1 MNVYRGVHELIG
13 HTPIVEITRFS
24 LPEGVR
30 LFAKLEF
37 YNPGGS
43 VKDRLGRELIED
55 ALEKGLV
62 TEGGTIIEPTAGN
75 TGIGLALAALQHD
88 LHVIV
93 CVPEKFSIE
102 KQELMKA
109 LGATVVHTPT
119 EQGMT
124 GAIAKAK
131 ELVNEIPNSYSPSQ
145 FANEANP
152 RAYFKTLGPELWSAL
167 NGEINI
173 FVAGAGT
180 GGTFMGTASYL
191 KEKM

>member
-37 YNPGGS
+37 YNPCGS

-75 TGIGLALAALQHD
+75 TGIDWHLQRYNMIYALLFVYQRN
-88 LHVIV
+88 
-93 CVPEKFSIE
+93 
-102 KQELMKA
+102 
-109 LGATVVHTPT
+109 
-119 EQGMT
+119 
-124 GAIAKAK
+124 
-131 ELVNEIPNSYSPSQ
+131 LV
-145 FANEANP
+145 
-152 RAYFKTLGPELWSAL
+152 
-167 NGEINI
+167 
-173 FVAGAGT
+173 
-180 GGTFMGTASYL
+180 L
-191 KEKM
+191 KNKN

>member
-75 TGIGLALAALQHD
+75 TGIGLALAALQYD
-88 LHVIV
+88 LRVIV

-102 KQELMKA
+102 NK
-109 LGATVVHTPT
+109 
-119 EQGMT
+119 
-124 GAIAKAK
+124 
-131 ELVNEIPNSYSPSQ
+131 N
-145 FANEANP
+145 
-152 RAYFKTLGPELWSAL
+152 
-167 NGEINI
+167 
-173 FVAGAGT
+173 
-180 GGTFMGTASYL
+180 
-191 KEKM
+191 

>member
-1 MNVYRGVHELIG
+1 MQSLNF
-13 HTPIVEITRFS
+13 ITQAEA
-24 LPEGVR
+24 L
-30 LFAKLEF
+30 
-37 YNPGGS
+37 GS
-43 VKDRLGRELIED
+43 FRKRINRRC
-55 ALEKGLV
+55 ARKGLV
-62 TEGGTIIEPTAGN
+62 TRGGTIIEPTAGN
-75 TGIGLALAALQHD
+75 TGIGLALAALEHD
-88 LHVIV
+88 LRVIV

-131 ELVNEIPNSYSPSQ
+131 ELVNELPNSYSPSQ

-152 RAYFKTLGPELWSAL
+152 RAYFKTLGPELWDAL

-191 KEKM
+191 KEKI